1 MGLHGCRWQRWLFL
15 ITCISRAQ
23 EEAIFMILMLCY
35 CLKHSLSGKEEVRE
49 ARIARMG
56 ESGSFYANIINI
68 YNISEIVNIQKTV
81 QTEQEELSRG
91 QSSTLL
97 AVTSDEESAKV
108 RGIRARNRL
117 EQISLIM
124 LNIRLPKIFIKKA
137 GVLGHEVLRGREE
150 IKFRSRLY
158 TEIPKQVSNHI

>member
-1 MGLHGCRWQRWLFL
+1 
-15 ITCISRAQ
+15 
-23 EEAIFMILMLCY
+23 
-35 CLKHSLSGKEEVRE
+35 
-49 ARIARMG
+49 MG